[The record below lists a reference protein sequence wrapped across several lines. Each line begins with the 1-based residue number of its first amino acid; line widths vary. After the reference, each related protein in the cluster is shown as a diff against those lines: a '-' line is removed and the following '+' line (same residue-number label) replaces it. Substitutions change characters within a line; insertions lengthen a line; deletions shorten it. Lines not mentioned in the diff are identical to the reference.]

1 MLKHYLKIAIRNL
14 LKYRSQSFI
23 SIFGLAIGF
32 TCFALG
38 TLWIHYE
45 MTYDSFHKDA
55 DRIYL
60 VRQKSLISNGGLTD
74 TPKPLAAS
82 LKQKFPE
89 IEASC
94 AIYLRDYKLVSNGVQ
109 IQTNWISA
117 DSSFMDLFG
126 IKILSGNSHFLQV
139 DNKEWAITE
148 ALAKKI
154 YSVMK
159 TLFGKELDIV
169 DSEEKG
175 ENFAQL

>member
-38 TLWIHYE
+38 SLWIHYE

-82 LKQKFPE
+82 F
-89 IEASC
+89 
-94 AIYLRDYKLVSNGVQ
+94 
-109 IQTNWISA
+109 
-117 DSSFMDLFG
+117 
-126 IKILSGNSHFLQV
+126 
-139 DNKEWAITE
+139 
-148 ALAKKI
+148 
-154 YSVMK
+154 K
-159 TLFGKELDIV
+159 TKT
-169 DSEEKG
+169 S
-175 ENFAQL
+175 

>member
-82 LKQKFPE
+82 LKQKWA
-89 IEASC
+89 AS
-94 AIYLRDYKLVSNGVQ
+94 Q
-109 IQTNWISA
+109 IPQPVHVIMSKASA
-117 DSSFMDLFG
+117 
-126 IKILSGNSHFLQV
+126 SH
-139 DNKEWAITE
+139 IT
-148 ALAKKI
+148 
-154 YSVMK
+154 
-159 TLFGKELDIV
+159 G
-169 DSEEKG
+169 
-175 ENFAQL
+175 